1 MAVPAE
7 NHRES
12 AMTIETALASFNER
26 LVVPL
31 FADITRT
38 LEVTSHKSGPE
49 NHGSNFVGN
58 GAVLS
63 GIETIAQF
71 TDPTSE
77 SERESFVKEA
87 KACHAGLG
95 GNVKKLVSP
104 RYSPT
109 DGSQL
114 AQEFMKDY
122 FGEPIAQGKALGV
135 PVRQLIWAFRNPHLH
150 AFYPYYQKRFNDKL
164 IAGAVDWMYLDF
176 PKRVG
181 IAIEQLEKDFELH
194 KHMLYTVEGDTI
206 RICPQ
211 ILFVYFKGAAAA
223 FVTAIRR
230 GGDVQSRF
238 LEDYRR
244 LAPSYGFQ
252 L

>member
-1 MAVPAE
+1 
-7 NHRES
+7 
-12 AMTIETALASFNER
+12 MTIETALASFNER
-26 LVVPL
+26 LVLPL

-38 LEVTSHKSGPE
+38 LEVTCHKPGPE

-71 TDPTSE
+71 TDPTSDG
-77 SERESFVKEA
+77 ERQSFVSDA
-87 KACHAGLG
+87 KVCYATLDS
-95 GNVKKLVSP
+95 NVKKYVSP
-104 RYSPT
+104 RYSPI

-114 AQEFMKDY
+114 AQSFMRDY
-122 FGEPIAQGKALGV
+122 FEEPVAQGRAFDV
-135 PVRQLIWAFRNPHLH
+135 PLRELIWAFRNPHLH
-150 AFYPYYQKRFNDKL
+150 AFYPYYQKRFKSRL

-181 IAIEQLEKDFELH
+181 ITIEQLEKDFELH
-194 KHMLYTVEGDTI
+194 KQVLYTVEGDSI

-211 ILFVYFKGAAAA
+211 ILFVYWKRAVAA
-223 FVTAIRR
+223 FVAAIRR
-230 GGDVQSRF
+230 GGDVQTRF
-238 LEDYRR
+238 LENYRR
-244 LAPSYGFQ
+244 LASSYGFQ

>member
-1 MAVPAE
+1 M
-7 NHRES
+7 N
-12 AMTIETALASFNER
+12 IETALASFNER

-38 LEVTSHKSGPE
+38 LEVTCHKSGPE

-63 GIETIAQF
+63 GIETVAQF
-71 TDPTSE
+71 TDPTIE

-87 KACHAGLG
+87 KACHAGLV
-95 GNVKKLVSP
+95 GNVKRLVSP
-104 RYSPT
+104 RYSPI

-150 AFYPYYQKRFNDKL
+150 GFYPYYQKRFNDKL
-164 IAGAVDWMYLDF
+164 IAGAVDWMYLDANA
-176 PKRVG
+176 RVG
-181 IAIEQLEKDFELH
+181 ITIEQLEKDFELH
-194 KHMLYTVEGDTI
+194 KQMLYTVSGDSI

-211 ILFVYFKGAAAA
+211 ILFVYFKRAVAAY
-223 FVTAIRR
+223 VTAIQL
-230 GGDVQSRF
+230 GGHVQTRF
-238 LEDYRR
+238 LENYKR
-244 LAPSYGFQ
+244 LASSYGFQ